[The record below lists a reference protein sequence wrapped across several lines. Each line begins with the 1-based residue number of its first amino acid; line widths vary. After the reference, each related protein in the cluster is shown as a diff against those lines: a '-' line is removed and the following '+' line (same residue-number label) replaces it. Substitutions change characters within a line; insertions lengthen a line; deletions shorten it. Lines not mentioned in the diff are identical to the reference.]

1 MCHLARAHC
10 ILDTTAPPRYFDCT
24 PCGGGFKNMKRVLFA
39 GMALTLASVSWAQ
52 GRSQNAVTQSGSADL
67 EFILEAAQGGMAE
80 VELGKVA
87 AQQGTNE
94 EVKKFGQ
101 QMVSDHSKGEE
112 ELKALAQRCGITL
125 PSDLDSKDKALVTRL
140 SKLHGASFD
149 RAYMRN
155 MVADHKED
163 VAAFKREATS
173 GKDPEVKAW
182 AAKMLP
188 TLEEHL
194 KEAQAMNKTAATKS
208 GAAN

>member
-1 MCHLARAHC
+1 
-10 ILDTTAPPRYFDCT
+10 
-24 PCGGGFKNMKRVLFA
+24 
-39 GMALTLASVSWAQ
+39 MALALATTSWAQ
-52 GRSQNAVTQSGSADL
+52 SRAQNVVTQSGSPDL
-67 EFILEAAQGGMAE
+67 EFILEAAQGGLAE

-87 AQQGTNE
+87 AQQGASD

-101 QMVSDHSKGEE
+101 QMVTDHTKGDD
-112 ELKALAQRCGITL
+112 ELKTLAMRRGITV
-125 PSDLDSKDKALVTRL
+125 PSEPDSKDKALMTRL

-155 MVADHKED
+155 MVSDHKQD
-163 VAAFKREATS
+163 VAAFRRESTS

-182 AAKMLP
+182 ATKMLP

-194 KEAQAMNKTAATKS
+194 KEAQAASKTGATKT

>member
-1 MCHLARAHC
+1 
-10 ILDTTAPPRYFDCT
+10 
-24 PCGGGFKNMKRVLFA
+24 MKRVLFA
-39 GMALTLASVSWAQ
+39 GMALALASVSWAQ
-52 GRSQNAVTQSGSADL
+52 GRPQNAVTQSGSADL

-87 AQQGTNE
+87 AQQGGNE

-101 QMVSDHSKGEE
+101 QMVSDHGKGGD
-112 ELKALAQRCGITL
+112 ELKALAQQRGITL

-149 RAYMRN
+149 RTYMRN
-155 MVADHKED
+155 MVSDHKQD
-163 VAAFKREATS
+163 VAAFKREAAS

-182 AAKMLP
+182 ATKMLP

-194 KEAQAMNKTAATKS
+194 KEAQAVNKTAAAKS